1 MEMPILKS
9 ILQIATK
16 TDLKNITHIDT
27 SSFALKKNLAR
38 LKTRVDKLDIDNLAP
53 VPVDFSKLSDLLK

>member
-16 TDLKNITHIDT
+16 SDLKNITHIDT
-27 SSFALKKNLAR
+27 SSFALKPNLAS
-38 LKTRVDKLDIDNLAP
+38 LKLNLINQT
-53 VPVDFSKLSDLLK
+53 SQN